1 MAISQDNLYRLHSV
15 SVVVTAEFHD
25 PSVLNRDFLVSK
37 RIVPEDW
44 EVTEA
49 FSTPPVSI
57 LRHGNGIQW
66 TLDQSK
72 LTVTED
78 CNSSF
83 QDKYRVHSLAS
94 RYVAVLPNVPYRGLG
109 LNCVVSMKRDN
120 PETWLTRR
128 FLKPGTWQKR
138 EPKILGMVPKF
149 ALNAGDAVC
158 NISFGTGQIQSSQG
172 APYKA
177 IIVNG
182 NMHHPGPLDAHG
194 LRAAIEQWPSRQAF
208 MIATLDRLLKKPQR

>member
-25 PSVLNRDFLVSK
+25 PSVLDRNFLVSK

-83 QDKYRVHSLAS
+83 QDEYRVHSLAS
-94 RYVAVLPNVPYRGLG
+94 NYVAVLPNVPYRGLG
-109 LNCVVSMKRDN
+109 LNCVVSMQRDN
-120 PETWLTRR
+120 PE
-128 FLKPGTWQKR
+128 
-138 EPKILGMVPKF
+138 
-149 ALNAGDAVC
+149 
-158 NISFGTGQIQSSQG
+158 
-172 APYKA
+172 
-177 IIVNG
+177 
-182 NMHHPGPLDAHG
+182 NMANCDG
-194 LRAAIEQWPSRQAF
+194 S
-208 MIATLDRLLKKPQR
+208 